1 MTVGELAD
9 RMTQSELQEWAAYE
23 TVTGP
28 IGAERLDILFA
39 LQYVATFNSHPER
52 KQKVR
57 FRDMLPDWD
66 AGHKQTE
73 REQLAIVQEI
83 AARYGGTITYGNAD

>member
-1 MTVGELAD
+1 MTVARLGAE
-9 RMTQSELQEWAAYE
+9 MTQAELQEWAAYE

-28 IGAERLDILFA
+28 LGAERLDILNAINSASA
-39 LQYVATFNSHPER
+39 LNSGER
-52 KQKVR
+52 KR
-57 FRDMLPDWD
+57 PARPEDSLPKWD